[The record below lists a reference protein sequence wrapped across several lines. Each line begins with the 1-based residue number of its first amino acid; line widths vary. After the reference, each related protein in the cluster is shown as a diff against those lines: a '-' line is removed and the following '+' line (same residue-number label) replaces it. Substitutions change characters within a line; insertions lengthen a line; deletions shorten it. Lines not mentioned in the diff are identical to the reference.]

1 FVRCGRGLIVGTLP
15 SGVPDQIDNTP
26 GQCQGAPAGALYIQA
41 DGYPVMDRDNPYV
54 LGDPNPD
61 WTGSVRTN
69 FRFGKLSIGG
79 LLDIRHG
86 GLADNRDQGALNQF
100 GTGLNTAQGR
110 DGGPVVFGTNYQ
122 VNTIATDAVAGPGAG
137 MAVPLNQSWFQGGA
151 SVFNGPDVAF
161 LEDGGWVKIRELSI
175 GYTLNQPWISRS
187 LGFSSI
193 EMRLAG
199 RNLVSWNNY
208 DGVDPET
215 SLLGAGSPVRGLNY
229 FNSPQARSW
238 VFTITFNR

>member
-41 DGYPVMDRDNPYV
+41 DGYPVMDPDNTYI

-61 WTGSVRTN
+61 WTGSIRTN

-86 GLADNRDQGALNQF
+86 GIAYNGTKGALNQF
-100 GTGLNTAQGR
+100 GVGLNTAQGR
-110 DGGPVVFGTNYQ
+110 DGGNVVFGTNYQ
-122 VNTIATDAVAGPGAG
+122 VNTLVNDAVAGPGAG
-137 MAVPLNQSWFQGGA
+137 MAVPLDQSWFQGGA
-151 SVFNGPDVAF
+151 SVFNGPDESF
-161 LEDGGWVKIRELSI
+161 LEDGGFVKLREVSL
-175 GYTLNQPWISRS
+175 GYTIDQPWVARS

-193 EMRLAG
+193 ELRVAG
-199 RNLVSWNNY
+199 RNLKSWNNY
-208 DGVDPET
+208 TGVDPET
-215 SLLGAGSPVRGLNY
+215 SLLGAASPVRGLNY
-229 FNSPQARSW
+229 FNNPQTRSW
-238 VFTITFNR
+238 VFTLTLNR